1 MKTAK
6 CIKHYEFIR
15 EGEELVEFFATPKVR
30 FYAQKGRGTRALF
43 FPANRIEKCGHFKIA
58 EPLSSIITRD
68 EVKKFRDFQ
77 VS

>member
-6 CIKHYEFIR
+6 CTKPYEGIR
-15 EGEELVEFFATPKVR
+15 EGEELVEFFATPRVQ

-68 EVKKFRDFQ
+68 EVRKFRDF
-77 VS
+77 SIS